1 MTERDLIDAL
11 VRDLPRAPEQVNQLH
26 ESDAE
31 ILHLNG
37 ALWAVTVDDFSAQED
52 LFFAADPELVGWNV
66 VAATLS
72 DLFCVGAEPRF
83 FLPAVCLP
91 PRVSEE
97 YVTAL
102 NAGVGKALAR
112 AACFLIGGDLG
123 QAHPWRYVGTA
134 LGPITSGRP
143 ITRRIPRGSH
153 TLWISG
159 PLGSANVAAALGK
172 APPRFP
178 LRVDLAETIR
188 THAGACMD
196 TSGGF
201 LDAAW
206 SLVQTSP
213 GARMQVEV
221 EALPLAP
228 EVADLAA
235 RTGMPREAALLGGAG
250 EYELLFTVSEGVPN
264 DVARRLASLGC
275 QRIGRV
281 MVDEAPRSLLL
292 LRPDGQATRVTRPP
306 PCPRSADSLDIH
318 IREVVAM
325 ARVLFG
331 VAKP

>member
-11 VRDLPRAPEQVNQLH
+11 VRDLPRAPEQVNKLH

-112 AACFLIGGDLG
+112 AGCFLIGGDLG

-134 LGPITSGRP
+134 LGPIPTGRP
-143 ITRRIPRGSH
+143 ITRQIPRGSH

-159 PLGSANVAAALGK
+159 PLGSANVAAAMGK

-178 LRVDLAETIR
+178 LRMEVAEIIR
-188 THAGACMD
+188 AQAGACMD

-206 SLVQTSP
+206 SLVQASP
-213 GARMQVEV
+213 GARMEV
-221 EALPLAP
+221 DVGTLPLAP
-228 EVADLAA
+228 EVGDLAV
-235 RTGMPREAALLGGAG
+235 RTGMPGEAALLGGAG
-250 EYELLFTVSEGVPN
+250 EYELLFTIPQADPEG
-264 DVARRLASLGC
+264 ASRRLEYLGC
-275 QRIGRV
+275 TRIGRV
-281 MVDEAPRSLLL
+281 AVADAPRSLLL
-292 LRPDGQATRVTRPP
+292 LQPDGRATRVSIPP
-306 PCPRSADSLDIH
+306 PCPRAADSLDIH

-325 ARVLFG
+325 ARILFVG
-331 VAKP
+331 AKP